1 MPATFIL
8 IRHASCDPIGIS
20 ISGRLPDIH
29 LNSKGAK
36 EAENLATRLAR
47 SRISKI
53 YSSPLERALE
63 TAKPLSRE
71 LGIATITSEHFAEL
85 EFGQWTGSPL
95 QDLASSEHWKRFN
108 TFRSGT
114 RIPEGE
120 LMLEAQTRAIAELIR
135 ISERH
140 GGERIAII
148 THGDII
154 KSILLYA
161 LGIPIDFL
169 FRLEIDPASLS
180 VILWRWA
187 EYGPT
192 VLRFNDTGSVL
203 S

>member
-1 MPATFIL
+1 MPATIIL
-8 IRHASCDPIGIS
+8 IRHATCDPIGIS

-29 LNSKGAK
+29 LNAKGTK

-71 LGIATITSEHFAEL
+71 LGVAINSSEYFAEL
-85 EFGQWTGSPL
+85 QFGKWTGSLL
-95 QDLASSEHWKRFN
+95 QDLAGSEDWKRFN
-108 TFRSGT
+108 SFRSGT

-120 LMLEAQTRAIAELIR
+120 LMLEAQTRAVAELIR

-140 GGERIAII
+140 EGERIAIV

-180 VILWRWA
+180 VIQWRWV
-187 EYGPT
+187 EYGPI
-192 VLRFNDTGSVL
+192 VLKFNDTGSVL